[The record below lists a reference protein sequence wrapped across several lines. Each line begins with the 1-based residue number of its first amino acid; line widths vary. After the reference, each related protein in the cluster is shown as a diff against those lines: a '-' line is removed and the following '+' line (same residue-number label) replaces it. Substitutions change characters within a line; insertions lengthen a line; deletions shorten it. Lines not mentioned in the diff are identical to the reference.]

1 MVGGAAHPARLGT
14 RYGTTRERPQLGW
27 VEELEGLRHA
37 LTEDE
42 FESAKRHLLAG

>member
-1 MVGGAAHPARLGT
+1 MVGAAAHPDRLGT
-14 RYGTTRERPQLGW
+14 RYGAPRERPQLGW